1 MKRSQAVTAVL
12 LCTLCTVGWASLGVT
27 GEPHE
32 AAVMPFDGY
41 VKAIKIDLCGL
52 EPGQC
57 EGAMVVAKQ
66 EGGEVSLGIRPGMRI
81 IRGEHPLTIEE
92 LQAGDYVRVR
102 ATQVAGESL
111 LRILTVEVVSP

>member
-1 MKRSQAVTAVL
+1 MKRSQVVTVVV
-12 LCTLCTVGWASLGVT
+12 LCTLCTAGWAALGVT
-27 GEPHE
+27 GESRE

-57 EGAMVVAKQ
+57 EGAMVVANR
-66 EGGEVSLGIRPGMRI
+66 EGGEVFLGSTPGMRV

-92 LQAGDYVRVR
+92 LRAGAYVRGR
-102 ATQVAGESL
+102 AIQVAGEIL
-111 LRILTVEVVSP
+111 PRILTVEVVSP